1 MIVVKKGKKIG
12 MRKEM
17 REKIITTEEKK
28 KDTTVGRENMR
39 NMKKLL
45 HSNQKIENIM
55 NRETIEGNRR
65 G

>member
-28 KDTTVGRENMR
+28 KDMTVGRENMR
-39 NMKKLL
+39 NMKKLQ